1 MTAHKH
7 GGVPFIKDLVGVLWG
22 EMRSTDEGPGCVVGR
37 LTELTLTKM
46 LSAKEAGLSTSV
58 NAGGP
63 VPMIFQ
69 RM

>member
-1 MTAHKH
+1 M
-7 GGVPFIKDLVGVLWG
+7 GVLWG
-22 EMRSTDEGPGCVVGR
+22 EMRSTDEGPGRVAGR

>member
-1 MTAHKH
+1 MKNL
-7 GGVPFIKDLVGVLWG
+7 GMWPKD
-22 EMRSTDEGPGCVVGR
+22 S
-37 LTELTLTKM
+37 ELTRTNM